1 MDCVELF
8 KNRKQTL
15 RSIYDIMAISYASL
29 LVDLRKR
36 HLTEYDFLASYIDT
50 IATPGIEESD
60 SENRSRHR
68 LTMTIN
74 ECVADLQKWFRSLP
88 LLATPFG
95 VQRLLDE
102 LPAQMRVIEDRLL
115 PVLENKGILDDLEL
129 YILLLVCDN
138 YAQADSQNR
147 YQRGYSGPLNFVLLD
162 RVRLYF
168 ASDRSLFSPSMESLR
183 ISPQDTHTPVVQ
195 DKMSAVRFI
204 EATQIDSSHSV
215 VISSYRMDGALE
227 CIENNGNR
235 LRIAIAPFI
244 GQKVTEFPMV
254 TGTAKFIPHHSD
266 EYAKEG
272 IRSVIRIM
280 EKALEKGCNI
290 IIFPEY
296 MIEAEM
302 VQAIR
307 DFLDSKTFK
316 ELLFVAAG
324 TRWTSENANE
334 LLILDR
340 HGEIIGRYHKYAPFS
355 EYRKIGKTGQ
365 LMRLTEN
372 LQNPGDEIS
381 LIDIKDIGRFA
392 FAICRDVCVAK
403 GESNALISS
412 VINCLQPNFLIVP
425 AWSGSIESG
434 FNDQFRAFGEERTVS
449 ILCNCCEPIATSPH
463 HDSLKTRILVGTP
476 CKDNPDKSCV
486 SGKTEAVCCNEM
498 FSGVCPHRDCFFI
511 IELDLSEEH
520 FHTGSEVIVSHTL
533 YNDL

>member
-1 MDCVELF
+1 MDFVELF
-8 KNRKQTL
+8 ESRKQAF

-29 LVDLRKR
+29 LDDLRKR
-36 HLTEYDFLASYIDT
+36 PLTEYDFLASYIDT
-50 IATPGIEESD
+50 IASPGDEEAD
-60 SENRSRHR
+60 DENWRRHR
-68 LTMTIN
+68 LTMAIN
-74 ECVADLQKWFRSLP
+74 QCVTYLQKWLRSLP
-88 LLATPFG
+88 LLATPVG
-95 VQRLLDE
+95 AHRLVDE
-102 LPAQMRVIEDRLL
+102 LPTQISVIEDKLL
-115 PVLENKGILDDLEL
+115 SVLENKGILDDLEL
-129 YILLLVCDN
+129 YILLLACDN

-147 YQRGYSGPLNFVLLD
+147 YPRGYSGPLNSALLD

-168 ASDRSLFSPSMESLR
+168 ASDRSLFSQTMESLR
-183 ISPQDTHTPVVQ
+183 ISPQDTHTPVLQ

-204 EATQIDSSHSV
+204 EATQIDSSHNV
-215 VISSYRMDGALE
+215 VISAYRMDPALE
-227 CIENNGNR
+227 CIKNNGNR
-235 LRIAIAPFI
+235 LRLAIAPFI
-244 GQKVTEFPMV
+244 GQKVTEFPLIE
-254 TGTAKFIPHHSD
+254 GTAKFIPCHSE
-266 EYAKEG
+266 EYVKEG
-272 IRSVIRIM
+272 VRSIIRIM

-307 DFLDSKTFK
+307 DFLDSKSCK

-334 LLILDR
+334 LLILDM

-365 LMRLTEN
+365 SVRLTEN

-392 FAICRDVCVAK
+392 FAICRDVCVTK
-403 GESNALISS
+403 GEPNALTSS
-412 VINCLQPNFLIVP
+412 IINRLQPNFLIVP

-434 FNDQFRAFGEERTVS
+434 FNDQFKAFGEERTVS
-449 ILCNCCEPIATSPH
+449 ILCNCCEPIAISSH
-463 HDSLKTRILVGTP
+463 HDSLQTRILVGTP

-486 SGKTEAVCCNEM
+486 SGKTEAVCCDEK
-498 FSGVCPHRDCFFI
+498 FSDKCPHRDCFFI
-511 IELDLSEEH
+511 IELDLSEKH
-520 FHTGSEVIVSHTL
+520 FHTGSKVIVSHTP